1 MLRDFYMIISGS
13 RKLAIYGWE
22 TTSRINY
29 GDIGRRIRDGCTKV
43 LAAMHKQS
51 RDNSV
56 FSNFDTTS
64 LKS

>member
-29 GDIGRRIRDGCTKV
+29 GDIGRRIWSFRY
-43 LAAMHKQS
+43 
-51 RDNSV
+51 NSE
-56 FSNFDTTS
+56 S
-64 LKS
+64 